1 MVVHMKKTPFYVF
14 SISVGGP
21 IYSLIYPHIAN
32 HAERIPKHGKVIVCC
47 NHLSLK
53 DPIMLA
59 LDAKR
64 QIFYMAKSE
73 LFKNKFV
80 GTILR
85 WLGAFSVDRGSGD
98 TSALDR
104 CGEILQHDGAVGIF
118 IEGTRS
124 VNGKLGKPK
133 SGAVMIAYQHQAPIL
148 PVCIT
153 TKTGKPAKAF
163 EKIIISY
170 GEVIEPHELG
180 ITEGTGS
187 EFRKASRIVMDRI
200 AEMRQRDEQTFLEMQ
215 RGK

>member
-1 MVVHMKKTPFYVF
+1 MKRTPFYVF
-14 SISVGGP
+14 STSVGGP

-32 HAERIPKHGKVIVCC
+32 YKERIPGKGKVVVCC

-53 DPIMLA
+53 DPVMLS
-59 LDAKR
+59 LDTKR

-73 LFKNKFV
+73 LFENKFV

-85 WLGAFSVDRGSGD
+85 WLGAFAVDRGSGD
-98 TSALDR
+98 ASALDR
-104 CGEILQHDGAVGIF
+104 CDEILDQDGAVGIF

-133 SGAVMIAYQHQAPIL
+133 SGAVMIAYRNQAPIL

-153 TKTGKPAKAF
+153 TRTGKPAKAF

-170 GEVIEPHELG
+170 GELIQPNELG
-180 ITEGTGS
+180 IVEGTGS
-187 EFRKASRIVMDRI
+187 EFRKASRIVMERI
-200 AEMRQRDEQTFLEMQ
+200 AEMRQRDEQTFLKM
-215 RGK
+215 